1 MLQQAGNLICNWTV
15 IFWCTTHENGVHS
28 LLYSLLPRVKDSF
41 VFSLFSPHCCN
52 CFYPTVMPE
61 LERLIGI
68 AGLYLSW
75 IQSRVLLL
83 SRLSLYYSVSALF
96 AWGCSS
102 VPCSN
107 DFNASLMPI
116 YESKFHFTLVNPEL
130 LYMNQYKDS
139 VAYFG
144 TNQDLIH
151 WLCCSDGVHDW
162 TDG

>member
-1 MLQQAGNLICNWTV
+1 MYYTWERSSFPVVQFVTPSKGQLCFQSFFPLIVATVFIRQWCRSDWLALRVCIWAGYNPESSCWADCYYI
-15 IFWCTTHENGVHS
+15 I
-28 LLYSLLPRVKDSF
+28 
-41 VFSLFSPHCCN
+41 LFLRPIKRAWLAL
-52 CFYPTVMPE
+52 T
-61 LERLIGI
+61 G
-68 AGLYLSW
+68 
-75 IQSRVLLL
+75 
-83 SRLSLYYSVSALF
+83 LF

-107 DFNASLMPI
+107 DFVFSLMPI